1 MAKSTLDIPA
11 AFARLDSLALDQLRE
26 EWRRLYQTPPPNGI
40 TYKLQ
45 ENAFGVLPKSLLRK
59 LQNSD
64 PADSPP
70 VPTRRPRPSFK
81 PGTRLV
87 REWHGITHTVVIL
100 ADGVEWRGHGAVNGI
115 GRCPWSRARSR
126 ALTGPD
132 PGSSDSRRRDP
143 MIRSGPAEGARMT
156 RIACAIYTRKSSD
169 EGLEKEFNSLD
180 AQREACEAFITSQK
194 HAGWVAIRDLY
205 DDGGLSGGTLERPAL
220 QRLLSDIKA
229 GKVQIVVVYKV
240 DRLTRSL
247 ADFAK
252 IVDVLDAHGAS
263 FVSVTQQF
271 NTTTSMGR
279 LTLNMLL
286 SFAQF
291 EREIAGERIRD
302 KIAASK
308 AKGMWMGGTVPL
320 GYDVRE
326 RKLVI
331 NETEANLV
339 RHIFARYAERGSV
352 TLLQAEL
359 DAQGHRSKRRE
370 GAGGLI
376 TGGRPFSRGILYLL
390 LQNRLY
396 RGEVEHK
403 GNIYP
408 GQHEAIVEADL
419 WIRVQ
424 EKLATSRRDRKLAI
438 GAKAPSLL
446 ASLIFDSDG
455 NRMTPT
461 HANKRGRR
469 YRYYISTSHLDRRK
483 ARSNA
488 VRVPASRELE
498 AALERAQALAKE
510 WPVLPP
516 DQLRALTRSIVAR
529 VTLSSDRVEV
539 TLVVTH
545 ELGAPVMPNDET
557 GRTIVLT
564 MAAALRQAGQGKR
577 LIIGEPYH
585 DTRDINLVEFLKEA
599 FATRQ
604 KLLADTSETL
614 NEITARTTKSKGR
627 LTALMRVSYLAP
639 DLVAEIL
646 AGRHP
651 PELSVKRLVRT
662 SQDLPLD
669 WSSQR
674 AFLGMS

>member
-1 MAKSTLDIPA
+1 
-11 AFARLDSLALDQLRE
+11 
-26 EWRRLYQTPPPNGI
+26 
-40 TYKLQ
+40 
-45 ENAFGVLPKSLLRK
+45 
-59 LQNSD
+59 
-64 PADSPP
+64 
-70 VPTRRPRPSFK
+70 
-81 PGTRLV
+81 
-87 REWHGITHTVVIL
+87 
-100 ADGVEWRGHGAVNGI
+100 
-115 GRCPWSRARSR
+115 
-126 ALTGPD
+126 
-132 PGSSDSRRRDP
+132 
-143 MIRSGPAEGARMT
+143 MT

-194 HAGWVAIRDLY
+194 YAGWVAVRDLY

-320 GYDVRE
+320 GYDAKD

-331 NETEANLV
+331 NEAEAKLV
-339 RHIFARYAERGSV
+339 RHIFTRYAELGSV
-352 TLLQAEL
+352 RLLQAEL
-359 DAQGHRSKRRE
+359 DAHGHRSKRRE

-376 TGGRPFSRGILYLL
+376 AGDRPFSRGILYLI

-396 RGEVEHK
+396 RGELAHK
-403 GNIYP
+403 GNVYP

-419 WIRVQ
+419 WTRVQ
-424 EKLATSRRDRKLAI
+424 ETLTASRRDRKLAV

-446 ASLIFDSDG
+446 AGLIFDSDG

-483 ARSNA
+483 AGPNA
-488 VRVPASRELE
+488 LRVPASEIDALVLGRLRALLASRQETSDALASLGLQARQLE

-510 WPVLPP
+510 WQVLPP
-516 DQLRALTRSIVAR
+516 DQLRALTQSIVTR
-529 VTLSSDRVEV
+529 VTLSSDRVDV
-539 TLVVTH
+539 TLGVNRLGQ
-545 ELGAPVMPNDET
+545 ELGVPVKRSDGT
-557 GRTIVLT
+557 GPTIVLA
-564 MAAALRQAGQGKR
+564 MAAELRQAGQGKR
-577 LIIGEPYH
+577 LVIGEPDH
-585 DTRDINLVEFLKEA
+585 DTRDAGLIEFLKEA
-599 FATRQ
+599 FLTRQ
-604 KLLADTSETL
+604 MLLADTSETL
-614 NEITARTTKSKGR
+614 NEITARSTKSKGR

-639 DLVAEIL
+639 DIIADIL
-646 AGRHP
+646 AGRQP
-651 PELSVKRLVRT
+651 PELSVKRLVRN
-662 SQDLPLD
+662 SKNLPLD
-669 WSSQR
+669 WTSQR
-674 AFLGMS
+674 AFLGMA